1 MFTSGRGS
9 GEAAFEPV
17 SPIAVWEII
26 PVSVTPLSR
35 ESGYLLVVL
44 FRSVEAH
51 MRIVFMLVLVIA
63 ANVGSLRAQ
72 ERVTLHPDRGDPA
85 SVELFIARPEG
96 AGPWPVMLF
105 VHGHQ
110 SAPRPG
116 GRVFMQ
122 LDQRPAL
129 ATVDEGRLET
139 MRRRGYLAAAVSL
152 PGYGATTGPA
162 DFWGPRSQRA
172 FRAALDYL
180 LQDPGADPGRV
191 AVYGVSGGA
200 ATASMEA
207 TTDPR
212 IKALILV
219 EGFYDV
225 GEGYPTGQPALDAY
239 IEREAGVTPEAF
251 AQRAALRYAD
261 RIAAATLILHRSDDV
276 RGGMADQAQRLA
288 EKLQAGGRTVHLRI
302 YRDLPTSGPL
312 YEQQHHQIPIAAQWE
327 EIDPFLKKII
337 GK

>member
-1 MFTSGRGS
+1 
-9 GEAAFEPV
+9 
-17 SPIAVWEII
+17 
-26 PVSVTPLSR
+26 
-35 ESGYLLVVL
+35 
-44 FRSVEAH
+44 
-51 MRIVFMLVLVIA
+51 MRIVFMLVLLMA
-63 ANVGSLRAQ
+63 ANTVSLSAQ
-72 ERVTLHPDRGDPA
+72 ERVALHPDSGDPA
-85 SVELFIARPEG
+85 EVELFISKPEG

-116 GRVFMQ
+116 GRVFIQ

-139 MRRRGYLAAAVSL
+139 MRGRGYLAAAVSL
-152 PGYGATTGPA
+152 PGYGGTTGPA

-172 FRAALDYL
+172 FRAALDHL
-180 LQDPGADPGRV
+180 LQVPGADPGKV

-225 GEGYPTGQPALDAY
+225 GEGYPTGQPSLDAY

-261 RIAAATLILHRSDDV
+261 KIQAATLILHRSDDV
-276 RGGMADQAQRLA
+276 RGGMADQAQQLA
-288 EKLQAGGRTVHLRI
+288 EKLQANGKVVHLRV
-302 YRDLPTSGPL
+302 YENLPASGQL
-312 YEQQHHQIPIAAQWE
+312 YEQKHHQIPISAQWE
-327 EIDPFLKKII
+327 EIDPFLKHII